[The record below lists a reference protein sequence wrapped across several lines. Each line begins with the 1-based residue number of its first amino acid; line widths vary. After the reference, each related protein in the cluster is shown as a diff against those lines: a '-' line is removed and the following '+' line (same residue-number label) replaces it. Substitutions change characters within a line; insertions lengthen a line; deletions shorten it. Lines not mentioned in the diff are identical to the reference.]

1 MTDADPIRT
10 TTEPVLEVDGLTK
23 RFPGTTAIDNVDCEV
38 RDGEIVGIVGP
49 NGAGKSTLF
58 NCIMGVHTPTAG
70 NVYVNE
76 NPITNKYTSQIV
88 RMKVSRAFQI
98 PRTFSD
104 LTVRENMIVS
114 QDHADESILGT
125 LVQGAETTERI
136 DEFIELV
143 GLWELRDRRA
153 GELST
158 GQKKLLSIGAALLQ
172 DPDIVLLDE
181 PAAGVNPNLVG
192 DIIDTIL
199 EFNNDG
205 ATFCIIEHDMD
216 TVRKL
221 SDYIYVLSNG
231 QNLIQGEPE
240 TALEDPAV
248 LEAYFGE

>member
-1 MTDADPIRT
+1 MTETHAQRT
-10 TTEPVLEVDGLTK
+10 KTKPVLRVEGMTK
-23 RFPGTTAIDNVDCEV
+23 RFPGTTAIDSVDCEV

-58 NCIMGVHTPTAG
+58 NCIMGVHNPTDG
-70 NVYVNE
+70 EVYVNNNE
-76 NPITNKYTSQIV
+76 ITDKYTSQIV
-88 RMKVSRAFQI
+88 RMNVSRTFQI
-98 PRTFSD
+98 PRVFSD

-125 LVQGAETTERI
+125 IVKSAETTERI

-143 GLWELRDRRA
+143 GLWKLRDRRA
-153 GELST
+153 EELST

-181 PAAGVNPNLVG
+181 PAAGVNPNLVD
-192 DIIDTIL
+192 DIIDTIIAL
-199 EFNNDG
+199 NDDG
-205 ATFCIIEHDMD
+205 ATFCVIEHDME
-216 TVRKL
+216 TVRTL
-221 SDYIYVLSNG
+221 SDYIYVLNNG
-231 QNLIQGEPE
+231 QNLVEGEPE